1 MDLTLE
7 KGEDSG
13 IFLVLSEPLEIKTK
27 NIDIIQEMTRN
38 GFHTMIITTN
48 NPYSILKKD
57 YEKQGIDISKLHFI
71 DAITK
76 YAIGKETAGASNCT
90 FVNNPSNL
98 TEMGIAVTET
108 LKKIDEN
115 KVCVLLDSVNSMLI
129 YISSAQLIKFI
140 HFIVSKLRIL
150 EISGVFLAV
159 EKGLDPSTL
168 IQLESFVDEI
178 IEDNVPAGP

>member
-1 MDLTLE
+1 MDFTLE

-13 IFLVLSEPLEIKTK
+13 IFLVLSEPLDIKKK
-27 NIDIIQEMTRN
+27 NIDIIREMTEN
-38 GFHTMIITTN
+38 GFHNMIFTTN
-48 NPYSILKKD
+48 TPYTILRKD
-57 YEKQGIDISKLHFI
+57 YEKQGIDLSKLHFI

-76 YAIGKETAGASNCT
+76 YAIGKETPGAVNCR
-90 FVNNPSNL
+90 FINNPSNL

-108 LKKIDEN
+108 LKKIDET

-140 HFIVSKLRIL
+140 HFIISKLRIL

-159 EKGLDPSTL
+159 EKGLDPTTL
-168 IQLESFVDEI
+168 TQLESFVDEI
-178 IEDNVPAGP
+178 IEE